1 MFKTLFLPFLF
12 VKKYAGTGGS
22 EEGSSPMIR
31 LAITGF
37 WKGNSGFVKK
47 EKKNV
52 LLQLAASFRRW
63 EWGGRFLGKFG
74 CAGEVSCFLWAD

>member
-1 MFKTLFLPFLF
+1 MPE
-12 VKKYAGTGGS
+12 TGGS
-22 EEGSSPMIR
+22 EEGSSPMAR

-52 LLQLAASFRRW
+52 LRQLAAPFRRW
-63 EWGGRFLGKFG
+63 EWGGRFL
-74 CAGEVSCFLWAD
+74 